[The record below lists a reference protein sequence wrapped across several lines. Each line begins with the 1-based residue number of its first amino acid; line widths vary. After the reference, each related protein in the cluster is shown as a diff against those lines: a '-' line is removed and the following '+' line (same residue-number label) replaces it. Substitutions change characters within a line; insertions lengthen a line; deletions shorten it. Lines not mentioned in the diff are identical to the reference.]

1 MIEHH
6 AILHTCQFLEKTGFD
21 VTYLPVNESGLI
33 SIDDLQAALRDDT
46 ILVSVMFGNNEV
58 GTIQPITEIGQLLK
72 EHQAY
77 FHTDAVQAYGL
88 VPIDVNELSVDL
100 LSVSAHKINGPKGIG
115 FLYVREGVKLQP
127 HMYGGEQERKR
138 RAGTESVPAIAGF
151 AEAVTIAQY
160 TMEDKRK

>member
-1 MIEHH
+1 MLFCIQVN
-6 AILHTCQFLEKTGFD
+6 IWKKYGFE

-33 SIDDLQAALRDDT
+33 SIDDVQAALRDDT

-88 VPIDVNELSVDL
+88 VPIDVNQ
-100 LSVSAHKINGPKGIG
+100 IG
-115 FLYVREGVKLQP
+115 YRFVKRFSP
-127 HMYGGEQERKR
+127 
-138 RAGTESVPAIAGF
+138 
-151 AEAVTIAQY
+151 
-160 TMEDKRK
+160 